1 VSCFLGLLV
10 SNREL
15 GLFFTCEDVSQG
27 RDREREREGVRVRER
42 ESERERERARERE
55 RYIGSSVCVC
65 GAA

>member
-27 RDREREREGVRVRER
+27 RDREREREGGSESERERVRER
-42 ESERERERARERE
+42 EGESEREREIYRE
-55 RYIGSSVCVC
+55 
-65 GAA
+65 